1 MKDAR
6 MLRYLALIFCGIAV
20 VTTAPAYA
28 QSSAQ
33 GELNVQAV
41 VQGSVALV
49 NVDGEWKVI
58 VANAPDPVESHG
70 SLRPTSQ
77 DHAPKRAR
85 NHSDAKVKELPRTRA
100 KNTAISA
107 R

>member
-1 MKDAR
+1 

-20 VTTAPAYA
+20 VATAPAYA

-58 VANAPDPVESHG
+58 VANAPDRAETHG
-70 SLRPTSQ
+70 SLQASSQ
-77 DHAPKRAR
+77 HRAAAQAR
-85 NHSDAKVKELPRTRA
+85 NHSDSYVKELPRTRT
-100 KNTAISA
+100 KNTAISP